1 MSLAKNI
8 NQTLLCLGQQ
18 DILLAD
24 KKHKNKSNNYKATPF
39 LMETSKSF
47 STILI
52 LSEWKLHHQR
62 SRQKIKM
69 PRISMFPGLVLHSI
83 YSYRTPH
90 SAQFNI
96 NFFLT
101 SRLRSWDTVRTITDG
116 KRKSMKRKLLQSVC
130 WEETE
135 TPSTDLNKF
144 FTTRR
149 VGQVFRDFSLHWCVL
164 LRWFIFH
171 N

>member
-1 MSLAKNI
+1 
-8 NQTLLCLGQQ
+8 
-18 DILLAD
+18 
-24 KKHKNKSNNYKATPF
+24 
-39 LMETSKSF
+39 METSKSF

-52 LSEWKLHHQR
+52 LSEWKLHNQR

-69 PRISMFPGLVLHSI
+69 FNVPGISMFPGLVLHSI
-83 YSYRTPH
+83 YSCRTPR

-130 WEETE
+130 WEEAE

-149 VGQVFRDFSLHWCVL
+149 VGQVFRDFSLHFVSQ
-164 LRWFIFH
+164 FVDSSFKTKYIFYRH
-171 N
+171 KTLKI